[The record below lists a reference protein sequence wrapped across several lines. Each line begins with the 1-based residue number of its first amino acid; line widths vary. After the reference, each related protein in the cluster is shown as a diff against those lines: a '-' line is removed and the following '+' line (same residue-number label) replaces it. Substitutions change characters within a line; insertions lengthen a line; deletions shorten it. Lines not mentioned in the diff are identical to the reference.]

1 MEVRLILEVVDLF
14 NEFVFNLVGDVEL
27 LETLTHL
34 EFEVVVGLLNLG
46 DVHFLELNF
55 SQKLGA
61 E

>member
-1 MEVRLILEVVDLF
+1 MEVRLILEVVDLL

-55 SQKLGA
+55 SQKLRA
-61 E
+61 K

>member
-1 MEVRLILEVVDLF
+1 MEVRLILEVVDLL

-55 SQKLGA
+55 SQNLGA